1 MRKKWQIILII
12 GLLLVTLNWL
22 PEIAQAHKATTG
34 VTYTTQTSTEL
45 MELFLTYSLDNPHI
59 EIMNDRAELMF
70 ETEENATIS
79 VVINNQTKKVTGSST
94 YHQFT
99 IAHLKPGN
107 NLITITTKSANQQ
120 IKSKTITI
128 NLPEKPKKDSKSFHH
143 KSTNEN
149 FYPSKKRPAFIK

>member
-1 MRKKWQIILII
+1 MREKWQIILII
-12 GLLLVTLNWL
+12 GLLLATLNWL

-45 MELFLTYSLDNPHI
+45 MELFLTYSLENPYI
-59 EIMNDRAELMF
+59 EITNDRAELMF

-79 VVINNQTKKVTGSST
+79 VVTNNQTKKVIGSST

-107 NLITITTKSANQQ
+107 NLITITTKSAKHQT
-120 IKSKTITI
+120 KSKTITI
-128 NLPEKPKKDSKSFHH
+128 NLPEKPKKDSKSFHP
-143 KSTNEN
+143 KSTNKN
-149 FYPSKKRPAFIK
+149 FIYRKKGQLL